1 MKKALILLGCPESPS
16 QTPLAI
22 YAAYQLELKGLQVT
36 VAGTPSALK
45 MLEISDPN
53 KQYLKHKTDIESC
66 LDTLEEETYDIL
78 LGFAH
83 NDAAVSYFIT
93 FYHILQVPAIS
104 VVFARDPVLLQEL
117 EKEVTETTKARIV
130 SARAYH
136 NPTPLKVR
144 LDQAINELVI

>member
-22 YAAYQLELKGLQVT
+22 YATYQLELRGLEVT

-45 MLEISDPN
+45 LLEISDPN
-53 KQYLKHKTDIESC
+53 RQYLKHKTDIESC
-66 LDTLEEETYDIL
+66 LNTLEEESYDIL

-83 NDAAVSYFIT
+83 NDAAVSYFIS

-104 VVFARDPVLLQEL
+104 VIFARDPVLLEEL
-117 EKEVTETTKARIV
+117 EKEVTETTQARIV

-144 LDQAINELVI
+144 LDQAIKELVI